1 ASNFFAISRT
11 RALSA
16 STASSTISSSAGLLA
31 LQVCGHY
38 GDPTVKGAANWLLE
52 NGPRWYQDWFFCGT
66 YYYAQGM
73 FQRGGLH
80 AAEARK
86 KVEEILLRV
95 QEKGGDHAGSWR
107 APHGQEQGAGRVYS
121 TALAVLSLPVKYHTC
136 RSTRGEA
143 PGEPRRLPRSPGRA
157 RRGTSSGAGRGEA
170 DESDASGPG
179 PEHGPDGGFSLTPTP
194 SPRTI
199 KTLRGEGPTP
209 RMHGAVSTR
218 SD

>member
-1 ASNFFAISRT
+1 MSRT

-38 GDPTVKGAANWLLE
+38 GDPTVKGAADWLLE
-52 NGPRWYQDWFFCGT
+52 NSPRWHQDWLFYGT

-73 FQRGGLH
+73 SQRGGLH

-95 QEKGGDHAGSWR
+95 QEKGGDHAGSWH

-121 TALAVLSLPVKYHTC
+121 TALAVLSLSVEYHY
-136 RSTRGEA
+136 
-143 PGEPRRLPRSPGRA
+143 LPIYQR
-157 RRGTSSGAGRGEA
+157 
-170 DESDASGPG
+170 
-179 PEHGPDGGFSLTPTP
+179 
-194 SPRTI
+194 
-199 KTLRGEGPTP
+199 
-209 RMHGAVSTR
+209 
-218 SD
+218 